1 MITTVDFLRHGEV
14 SGGSYYRGC
23 TDDLLTELG
32 WQQMN
37 HAVADKSWDYI
48 VSSPLLRCLDFAQHL
63 SKKTSIPLSI
73 DSNWQE
79 INFGEWEG
87 KTAEQINSTRL
98 MRFYQDPANNTPKN
112 GENIELFLDRIN
124 LAWKSA
130 THSYSGKH
138 ILVITH
144 AGVIRCLFNV
154 FLCLPINKTFNIQ
167 VNHASLTSFQCIHD
181 KPSDFV
187 KLVSHNQSYTPH
199 P

>member
-14 SGGSYYRGC
+14 AGGSYYRGS

-37 HAVADKSWDYI
+37 HAVANKHWDYI
-48 VSSPLLRCLDFAQHL
+48 VSSPLLRCLDFAQYF
-63 SKKTSIPLSI
+63 SKQTSIPLST

-79 INFGEWEG
+79 INFGDWEG
-87 KTAEQINSTRL
+87 KTAEQINSTSL

-124 LAWKSA
+124 LAWKS
-130 THSYSGKH
+130 TTQSHKGKH

-154 FLCLPINKTFNIQ
+154 FLCLPITKIFNIQ

-181 KPSDFV
+181 KPSDFI
-187 KLVSHNQSYTPH
+187 KLAFHNLS
-199 P
+199 

>member
-37 HAVADKSWDYI
+37 HAVADKSWDCI

-79 INFGEWEG
+79 INFGDWEG
-87 KTAEQINSTRL
+87 KTAEQINSTSL

-124 LAWKSA
+124 LAWKS
-130 THSYSGKH
+130 TTQSHKGKH

-144 AGVIRCLFNV
+144 AGIIRCLFNV
-154 FLCLPINKTFNIQ
+154 FLCLPITKIFNIQ
-167 VNHASLTSFQCIHD
+167 VNYASLTSFQCIHD
-181 KPSDFV
+181 KSNDFV
-187 KLVSHNQSYTPH
+187 KLVFHNLRS
-199 P
+199 